1 MTMQIRGLGPTPADH
16 TFPKASGRGG
26 PVRALGQA
34 LRAGDLGA
42 ASEAYAAV
50 KAKAPQLTSRNEGP
64 FAQLGAA
71 LASGDLP
78 AARAAF
84 ASVFTSHSPRN
95 GGNATAAPPGTA
107 MPTTRPTGDDPSIRL
122 DVTA

>member
-16 TFPKASGRGG
+16 TFPKTSGRGG
-26 PVRALGQA
+26 PLRALGQA

-50 KAKAPQLTSRNEGP
+50 KAKLPELTSRSDGP
-64 FAQLGAA
+64 FADLGAA

-84 ASVFTSHSPRN
+84 ASVFTSHLPRN
-95 GGNATAAPPGTA
+95 SGGATAAAPGTTVLTA
-107 MPTTRPTGDDPSIRL
+107 LPTGGDPSTRL